1 MGALCSDVCV
11 FIWGSLYE
19 LSLNPVLHQRKDGYT
34 LSLLSIENIG
44 GGRSWKRRQGCK
56 SRLTFSPAELSGS
69 AWRALQGPTWSSTSC
84 GDPDLLSDHL
94 K

>member
-44 GGRSWKRRQGCK
+44 GREVMEEKAG
-56 SRLTFSPAELSGS
+56 
-69 AWRALQGPTWSSTSC
+69 LQVPG
-84 GDPDLLSDHL
+84 
-94 K
+94 